1 MEESL
6 WVIGLDATGVVLE
19 VRLLRPRRFVKV
31 PEATWVL
38 ELTAAAMPPPI
49 GSVLSAG
56 SG

>member
-1 MEESL
+1 MKESL